1 MQAVGEPVVG
11 EIQLGLWGVVPLSAH
26 VPPSDT
32 QRSRVRRG
40 WRELSRWLRL
50 GHDQRRDAALDEQQ
64 LRRLPEVRL
73 AHLVPPVE
81 WLPAAEALE
90 QAWRPDGDGPEV
102 IFLVTAPQDDS
113 AAILAHWAERHSA
126 RVLSPPPEE
135 ALLEGDGG
143 WVDRL
148 AGREGAWVMPRLERC
163 FLRHVEGLAGVRR
176 FVEQAL
182 AGRLGPGIIG
192 CDSWAWAYLQHILAL
207 PEGQAFTLKPFD
219 GADLDRYFAAA
230 ARHGCG
236 HVPRILSVRNGES
249 VLLSGEEGAAPSQEL
264 RQLAAHCRGQLG
276 LAWHYWRQRLC
287 SAEEG
292 GVEGVAVSP
301 EAWLRDTL
309 DEPMPPAELG
319 EEAILL
325 LHALLLHGGLSPA
338 LLAAVLPVPKHRL
351 LGLLRQ
357 LATLGLVEEG
367 GRRWRVAPLGY
378 VRVRH
383 LLAERAYLTD
393 PL

>member
-192 CDSWAWAYLQHILAL
+192 CDSWAWA
-207 PEGQAFTLKPFD
+207 
-219 GADLDRYFAAA
+219 
-230 ARHGCG
+230 
-236 HVPRILSVRNGES
+236 
-249 VLLSGEEGAAPSQEL
+249 
-264 RQLAAHCRGQLG
+264 
-276 LAWHYWRQRLC
+276 
-287 SAEEG
+287 
-292 GVEGVAVSP
+292 
-301 EAWLRDTL
+301 
-309 DEPMPPAELG
+309 
-319 EEAILL
+319 
-325 LHALLLHGGLSPA
+325 
-338 LLAAVLPVPKHRL
+338 
-351 LGLLRQ
+351 
-357 LATLGLVEEG
+357 
-367 GRRWRVAPLGY
+367 
-378 VRVRH
+378 
-383 LLAERAYLTD
+383 
-393 PL
+393 